1 MGARTS
7 SAHVMSA
14 QIMPDKVILTLYTY
28 IMKLSTLAAS
38 VTHDYFC
45 HNHCQYHLLPCYA
58 LESVLTLDK
67 ASEVI

>member
-14 QIMPDKVILTLYTY
+14 QIMPDKVILTLYNEVEHTRR
-28 IMKLSTLAAS
+28 ISHSRLFLSQPLPVS
-38 VTHDYFC
+38 
-45 HNHCQYHLLPCYA
+45 PCYA

>member
-14 QIMPDKVILTLYTY
+14 QILPDKVILTLYNEVEHTR
-28 IMKLSTLAAS
+28 
-38 VTHDYFC
+38 
-45 HNHCQYHLLPCYA
+45 CQYHLLPCYA